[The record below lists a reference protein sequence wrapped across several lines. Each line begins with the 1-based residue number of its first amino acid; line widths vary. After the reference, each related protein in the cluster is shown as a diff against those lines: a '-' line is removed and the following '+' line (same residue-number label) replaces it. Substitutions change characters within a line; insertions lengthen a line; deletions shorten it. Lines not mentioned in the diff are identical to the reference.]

1 MRKFLTIATLLFAN
15 TLFAQLPSGSY
26 SYQNLDAKLD
36 FTISN
41 GEIKDCVIKGNNPVS
56 IPLLK
61 PFKDMG
67 TGEFSL
73 YDPTKVKAYIGYYT
87 VIGVSSPTYEIKVK
101 ANNIEVITIGGIK
114 LPRSTSFTNTKFI
127 PE

>member
-1 MRKFLTIATLLFAN
+1 MRKILTLATLLLAN

-26 SYQNLDAKLD
+26 SYQNIDARLD

-41 GEIKDCVIKGNNPVS
+41 GEIKDCVIKGTNPTS

-61 PFKDMG
+61 MYRDMG

-73 YDPTKVKAYIGYYT
+73 NDPTKVKTYIGYYT

-101 ANNIEVITIGGIK
+101 ANNIEDITIGGIK
-114 LPRSTSFTNTKFI
+114 LTKTSFKNTKFI